1 MNPTAT
7 PTVRGVLELPER
19 SSGWLRDPLRDFRP
33 RTTDAIVPRKLADRY
48 RLKEGLFIEGVAGRG
63 HNPSGNPELVQILK
77 VNDLPPE
84 KFGELIPFEDGTVI
98 DPMQTLR
105 FETQPDQMLPRV
117 IDLITPIGKGQ
128 RGLIVAPPR
137 TGKTVMLEQM
147 AIAVEANNPE
157 CYVVMLL
164 VDERPEEV
172 THFRRAIKGQVLAS
186 SNDQD
191 VEQHVRVSRIG
202 VSMAKRLVEHG
213 RDVVM
218 FLDSLTRLGRAFNKT
233 VNSGRIMSGGVDIIA
248 LQEPKRMFG
257 AARKIEHG
265 GSLTIIATALIDTG
279 SRMDELIFQEFKGTG
294 NMEIILDR
302 EMADRRVYP
311 AIDVPRSGTRKEHL
325 LFPPDELAQRNA
337 LRRTLV
343 GMKPIPA
350 MEAMLKLLT
359 DYPTNREMLDFLAR
373 RTGSRP
379 IINE

>member
-1 MNPTAT
+1 MNSTAT

-19 SSGWLRDPLRDFRP
+19 SSGWLRDPIRDFRP
-33 RTTDAIVPRKLADRY
+33 RTTDAIVPRKLVDRY
-48 RLKEGLFIEGVAGRG
+48 HLKEGLVLEGVTARG
-63 HNPSGNPELVQILK
+63 HGPAGNPELVQILK

-84 KFGELIPFEDGTVI
+84 KFGELTPFEDGTVI

-105 FETQPDQMLPRV
+105 FETTPDQMLPRV

-137 TGKTVMLEQM
+137 TGKTIMLEQM

-157 CYVVMLL
+157 CYVMLLL

-191 VEQHVRVSRIG
+191 VEQHVRVSRLGIA
-202 VSMAKRLVEHG
+202 MAKRMVEQG

-233 VNSGRIMSGGVDIIA
+233 VNSGRIMSGGVDIQA

-379 IINE
+379 VIHE